1 MKNST
6 PVSLSV
12 VIVHHDENERRIL
25 RDSFGALPDVHVAG
39 ERSDLESG
47 MTLARQVAPAI
58 LVLELP
64 RNPEETL
71 AATGEFRLE
80 YPDSAIVYS
89 SDRLDA
95 DTVLRALRA
104 GATEVLARPFHPDTL
119 TATVDR
125 IRSLRSHRE
134 GTPRHR
140 SIVSVYGAK
149 GGNGVSTIAANLA
162 IAMGADGRHD
172 VVLVDLDDQSGDAAF
187 ILGLTPE
194 RSLLDVARSAHI
206 DSTGLHDALLK
217 HATGLHVLAQPER
230 REPDHGISAGQAT
243 QILDVCSSLFDIV
256 VVDTPHVLD
265 PFTLAVLGHSTGIVF
280 VVEPNVPSVR
290 ANRRALEVLRRHDL
304 GNDPNRIHLVV
315 NRQESRADV
324 TLAQVTETLGLPVFA
339 TIANDWNAVTHAIN
353 TAQPLCA
360 KGGHGKVVH
369 DLTGLARMLEPAT
382 EAVPAGGVEPEATA
396 PRGHRLFHLLRR
408 SFER

>member
-119 TATVDR
+119 TATW
-125 IRSLRSHRE
+125 
-134 GTPRHR
+134 T
-140 SIVSVYGAK
+140 A
-149 GGNGVSTIAANLA
+149 
-162 IAMGADGRHD
+162 
-172 VVLVDLDDQSGDAAF
+172 
-187 ILGLTPE
+187 
-194 RSLLDVARSAHI
+194 
-206 DSTGLHDALLK
+206 
-217 HATGLHVLAQPER
+217 
-230 REPDHGISAGQAT
+230 
-243 QILDVCSSLFDIV
+243 
-256 VVDTPHVLD
+256 
-265 PFTLAVLGHSTGIVF
+265 
-280 VVEPNVPSVR
+280 SVR
-290 ANRRALEVLRRHDL
+290 CGRTVRARRATAASCRCTGRR
-304 GNDPNRIHLVV
+304 
-315 NRQESRADV
+315 
-324 TLAQVTETLGLPVFA
+324 
-339 TIANDWNAVTHAIN
+339 
-353 TAQPLCA
+353 
-360 KGGHGKVVH
+360 
-369 DLTGLARMLEPAT
+369 
-382 EAVPAGGVEPEATA
+382 AGTV
-396 PRGHRLFHLLRR
+396 
-408 SFER
+408 